1 MVEKEKKN
9 RDKIQE
15 EIVLKIKQNGYSG
28 IVVAACRVGKTKICV
43 DAIRGKSDRKIAV
56 IAPFNSILDSWT
68 AEVDKWK
75 LDFTPTLLNQ
85 RSAVL
90 LEDDLDLLIWDEC
103 HTASPAQIE
112 IVKKKKP
119 KRVLFITGTLGS
131 KNQIRLQQEFKTK
144 VIFRYE
150 IEQAIEHG
158 IISDY
163 EIFIKEVTL
172 TPEERTAY
180 NKLTKTFEYFKM
192 LSFSDAKYVHV
203 KNSAALKRAQYIY
216 RLESKLK
223 AAQSLIKPLKRVLV
237 FTTLTEV
244 ADKLCKHS
252 YHSKSKEDSLELF
265 QKKKVNKLSCIGM
278 LSMGFT
284 GVGLKHAVIH
294 QIQSNEELQVQK
306 ILRTC
311 NLEGDKKA
319 QIYITV
325 AKDTQDSVWLASA
338 LQGVDSKR
346 IKYI

>member
-1 MVEKEKKN
+1 MRN
-9 RDKIQE
+9 KIQAE
-15 EIVLKIKQNGYSG
+15 AVQAIKDNNYNCL
-28 IVVAACRVGKTKICV
+28 IVVACRVGKTKLLI
-43 DAIRGKSDRKIAV
+43 DSIRGKEDKKIAV
-56 IAPFNSILDSWT
+56 VAPFNSILDSWR
-68 AEVDKWK
+68 AEILKWD
-75 LDFTPTLLNQ
+75 LGFTPTLLNI
-85 RSAVL
+85 RSSEEL
-90 LEDDLDLLIWDEC
+90 PMDLDLLIIDEC
-103 HTASPAQIE
+103 HQISDNQYKV
-112 IVKKKKP
+112 IKSRKP
-119 KRVLFITGTLGS
+119 KRIVGATGTLGL
-131 KNQIRLQQEFKTK
+131 KNKQKIRQELGLTVK
-144 VIFRYE
+144 YDYS
-150 IEQAIEHG
+150 IEQAIDHN

-203 KNSAALKRAQYIY
+203 KNNAALKRAQYIY

-223 AAQSLIKPLKRVLV
+223 AAQGLIKPLKRVLV

-325 AKDTQDSVWLASA
+325 AKDTQDSVWCESA
-338 LQGVDSKR
+338 LAQIPKHK
-346 IKYI
+346 IKWI

>member
-1 MVEKEKKN
+1 MNKRSVIQAEAVQAIIKN
-9 RDKIQE
+9 DWRHIY
-15 EIVLKIKQNGYSG
+15 VMSP
-28 IVVAACRVGKTKICV
+28 RF
-43 DAIRGKSDRKIAV
+43 GKSKTFLDSIKDKGNRSIA
-56 IAPFNSILDSWT
+56 ITAPYNSILDSWK
-68 AEVDKWK
+68 AEFIKWE
-75 LDFTPTLLNQ
+75 LEFEPLLLNQ
-85 RSAVL
+85 RS
-90 LEDDLDLLIWDEC
+90 LEELPENIDLLCLDEI
-103 HTASPAQIE
+103 HTLSPAQIQT
-112 IVKKKKP
+112 IKRKNP
-119 KRVLFITGTLGS
+119 KRILGLTGTISQKNRIKLKQELGL
-131 KNQIRLQQEFKTK
+131 KVVFEFS
-144 VIFRYE
+144 

-203 KNSAALKRAQYIY
+203 KNNAALKRAQYIY

-325 AKDTQDSVWLASA
+325 AKDTQDEVWLASA
-338 LQGVDSKR
+338 LQGTDSKR

>member
-1 MVEKEKKN
+1 MRN
-9 RDKIQE
+9 KIQAE
-15 EIVLKIKQNGYSG
+15 AVQAIKDNNWQGLVDISP
-28 IVVAACRVGKTKICV
+28 RVGKTLVGIE
-43 DAIRGKSDRKIAV
+43 AIRGKKDKSIAV
-56 IAPFNSILDSWT
+56 IFPYNTINDAWQSEI
-68 AEVDKWK
+68 AKWD
-75 LDFTPTLLNQ
+75 LGFTPILLNQ
-85 RSAVL
+85 RSLEL
-90 LEDDLDLLIWDEC
+90 LPSNLDLLICDEVQML
-103 HTASPAQIE
+103 SENQIK
-112 IVKKKKP
+112 IIKSKAP
-119 KRVLFITGTLGS
+119 KRILGLSGTMSVKTLQKLKYELG
-131 KNQIRLQQEFKTK
+131 LK
-144 VIFRYE
+144 VIYRYG
-150 IEQAIEHG
+150 IESAIEDG

-163 EIFIKEVTL
+163 EIFIKEVIL

-192 LSFSDAKYVHV
+192 LSFSDPKYVHV
-203 KNSAALKRAQYIY
+203 KNNAALKRAQYIY

-325 AKDTQDSVWLASA
+325 AKDTQDSVWLESA
-338 LQGVDSKR
+338 LAQVPKH
-346 IKYI
+346 KLKWV